1 MAKLLK
7 LSEVAQAR
15 EPNSDLIDILER
27 ALAQARSGEIIAGAA
42 CFVADAA
49 GDTHTHW
56 NVIGTYDHAYVAVGM
71 LMAEVHDISSRTRP
85 AED

>member
-56 NVIGTYDHAYVAVGM
+56 NVIGTYDHAYVAVDADG
-71 LMAEVHDISSRTRP
+71 EVHDISSRTRP